1 MSVTNIKKGN
11 YEYYCSLVG
20 RKQSVNSNTYYQ
32 VIQSLLTHSLVLQK
46 QVNATN
52 EVLTKVN
59 ESIEIVK
66 ALHEE
71 GKI

>member
-1 MSVTNIKKGN
+1 MTITNIKKGN
-11 YEYYCSLVG
+11 YEYYDSLVG

-32 VIQSLLTHSLVLQK
+32 VIQSLLTHSLVLTR

-52 EVLTKVN
+52 KVLAKVD
-59 ESIEIVK
+59 ESIEIVN

>member
-1 MSVTNIKKGN
+1 MSVTN
-11 YEYYCSLVG
+11 
-20 RKQSVNSNTYYQ
+20 
-32 VIQSLLTHSLVLQK
+32 SLVLQK

>member
-11 YEYYCSLVG
+11 YEYHDSLVG
-20 RKQSVNSNTYYQ
+20 RMQSVNSNTYYQ